1 MREHMLDT
9 IEQGLSPCCNPHLPF
24 YPALDFVPACGIFE
38 APTSMTSSVVVS
50 APSRDNQAIYLEAYC
65 HRQVLAITTSGCPRG
80 PGCMLAGERRGRL
93 LFLLKSQLAGGSA

>member
-1 MREHMLDT
+1 MSKDIFNST
-9 IEQGLSPCCNPHLPF
+9 QQGTLPCYSYHLTHS
-24 YPALDFVPACGIFE
+24 PALDFVPTCGIFE
-38 APTSMTSSVVVS
+38 VPTSMASSVAVS